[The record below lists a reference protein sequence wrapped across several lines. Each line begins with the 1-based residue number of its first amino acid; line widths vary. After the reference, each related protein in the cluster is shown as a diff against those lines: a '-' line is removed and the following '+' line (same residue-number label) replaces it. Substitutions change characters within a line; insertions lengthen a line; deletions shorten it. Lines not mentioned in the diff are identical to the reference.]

1 MREECVLEAVLDGV
15 HQRRRRD
22 AGAILG
28 ERSHSMSGSFVLL
41 RLSILCARIFTNP
54 TPGGNASDV
63 PSGMFP
69 GGDDGARRWWF
80 QIGGGDQVPDRVF
93 ANRSRV
99 LVVKSQSCVVFSFS
113 SRGLLVTLYRPF
125 V

>member
-1 MREECVLEAVLDGV
+1 VRQTADAQLLSWKEIGMREVCVLEAVLVGV

-41 RLSILCARIFTNP
+41 RLSILCARIFINP

-69 GGDDGARRWWF
+69 GGDDGA
-80 QIGGGDQVPDRVF
+80 
-93 ANRSRV
+93 
-99 LVVKSQSCVVFSFS
+99 
-113 SRGLLVTLYRPF
+113 
-125 V
+125 

>member
-1 MREECVLEAVLDGV
+1 MRECVLEAVLLGV

-41 RLSILCARIFTNP
+41 RLFILCARILINP
-54 TPGGNASDV
+54 TPGGNAIDA

-69 GGDDGARRWWF
+69 GGDDGAWRWWF

-93 ANRSRV
+93 SRID
-99 LVVKSQSCVVFSFS
+99 LGCW
-113 SRGLLVTLYRPF
+113 L
-125 V
+125 